1 MFEGTDLEDLCKKG
15 LYDRGEWRI
24 IMRTVTSSK
33 QLPMLIEKLREH
45 YNLFEI
51 MNRNMPFMAR
61 KIENKKVKV
70 NEYRG
75 VL

>member
-1 MFEGTDLEDLCKKG
+1 
-15 LYDRGEWRI
+15 
-24 IMRTVTSSK
+24 MRTVTSSK

-45 YNLFEI
+45 YNQFEI

-61 KIENKKVKV
+61 KFENKKVKV